1 MITAT
6 VTIENQ
12 WKRGEVDT
20 YGVDFETIGEI
31 ENYLAYNRAYIKGI
45 TFQGEIKIQEEVA

>member
-12 WKRGEVDT
+12 WNRGEIMTDT
-20 YGVDFETIGEI
+20 IKFEVISDLI
-31 ENYLAYNRAYIKGI
+31 NYLDYNRAYIKALD
-45 TFQGEIKIQEEVA
+45 VATEKVSA